1 MTDFL
6 TTGTLLGLSAGF
18 APGPLLALVVAET
31 LRHDLAA
38 GIRVALAP
46 LLTDLPIIALTL
58 VVLSRLTQFDG
69 VLGAISL
76 VGGVLVFWL
85 GITSM
90 RSCGVAIDWREAQP
104 RSLLKGVLVN
114 FASPHPYLFW
124 FGVGAPLT
132 LRAYAQGGY
141 GAPAFIGSFYLF
153 LIGAKV
159 LLAVLVARSRNF
171 LSGKVY
177 IYIMRCLGL
186 LLMGFALVLLCDGL
200 RLLGVWA

>member
-18 APGPLLALVVAET
+18 APGPLLALIVAET

-38 GIRVALAP
+38 GVRVALAP
-46 LLTDLPIIALTL
+46 LFTDLPIIVLTL
-58 VVLSRLTQFDG
+58 FVLGRLTRFDAALG
-69 VLGAISL
+69 VISL
-76 VGGVLVFWL
+76 AGAVLVFWL
-85 GITSM
+85 GLSSL
-90 RSCGVAIDWREAQP
+90 RSRSVSVEWEETRP

-114 FASPHPYLFW
+114 LASPHPYLFW
-124 FGVGAPLT
+124 FGVGAPMT

-153 LIGAKV
+153 LIGSKI
-159 LLAVLVARSRNF
+159 LLAILVARSRNF

-177 IYIMRCLGL
+177 LFIMRLLGL
-186 LLMGFALVLLCDGL
+186 LLMGFALVLLRDGL
-200 RLLGVWA
+200 RSLGLWP